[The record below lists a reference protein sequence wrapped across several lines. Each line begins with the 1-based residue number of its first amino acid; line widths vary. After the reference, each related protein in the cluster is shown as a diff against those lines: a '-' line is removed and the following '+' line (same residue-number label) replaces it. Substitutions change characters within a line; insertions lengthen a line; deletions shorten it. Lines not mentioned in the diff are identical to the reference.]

1 MILEK
6 NNAGL
11 CARSVKIKLT
21 EAEEEQYAAQLKE
34 LFNWVSQLSAVDV
47 SGVELSA
54 SGHAAYLRPDEPVTD
69 ALLAQQIVDAF
80 NDKEDNSVKVKKVL

>member
-6 NNAGL
+6 DNASR
-11 CARSVKIKLT
+11 CARLAKIKLT
-21 EAEEEQYAAQLKE
+21 PAEEEQYGAQLQE
-34 LFNWVSQLSAVDV
+34 LFNWVKQLSAVDV

-69 ALLAQQIVDAF
+69 PALAQILVGAF
-80 NDKEDNSVKVKKVL
+80 NDQENNSVKVKKVL